1 MDVRSSARPHPSAPR
16 VVPAVI
22 VALAI
27 STVVA
32 LFACVKFASK
42 IADCRRPEEAITWS
56 IRFVVAALFPFFLL
70 VGMLFMEALR

>member
-1 MDVRSSARPHPSAPR
+1 M
-16 VVPAVI
+16 VVV
-22 VALAI
+22 LAI

-56 IRFVVAALFPFFLL
+56 IRFVIAALFPFFLL
-70 VGMLFMEALR
+70 VGMLFMKAI